1 MRQGERETGK
11 ERKNK
16 RDSVSH
22 CWAVSTVPC
31 PHPTHCPLQPWRW
44 VEGRRSSG
52 VRRWNGEWLTLKQ
65 WTAAMQCDGGNI
77 EAMDSGHAMRWMDA
91 LSLSVNSID
100 FTAYFSGLPH
110 WDPQHTT
117 APTTLATFAE
127 YLESHGV
134 TDFTFVFHEV
144 KIGSEEDVEA
154 PSPSRARRSVLLS
167 RRRFLQNH
175 SLQWAISGAKSQGAR
190 SIGVPARRRATSV
203 SCISTCRIPT
213 TFSSRASNR
222 RSPPCS

>member
-1 MRQGERETGK
+1 MERKEKREEKGGRGREGKEGRRQRVRQRERERGK

-22 CWAVSTVPC
+22 CWAVSTVRC

-91 LSLSVNSID
+91 LSLSRSLSSSLPLPFLPLAIC
-100 FTAYFSGLPH
+100 FSDSHCQPSH
-110 WDPQHTT
+110 ASASYIHACADQ
-117 APTTLATFAE
+117 LASF
-127 YLESHGV
+127 G
-134 TDFTFVFHEV
+134 
-144 KIGSEEDVEA
+144 
-154 PSPSRARRSVLLS
+154 RVLC
-167 RRRFLQNH
+167 
-175 SLQWAISGAKSQGAR
+175 
-190 SIGVPARRRATSV
+190 
-203 SCISTCRIPT
+203 SCW
-213 TFSSRASNR
+213 
-222 RSPPCS
+222 